1 MLNVY
6 KELKELKKLDKI
18 TEVVTFATV
27 VVGVIVIAAA
37 GDDVNGYSLSQII
50 VRVLSSLF
58 MMTFTVWYRLKA
70 VKYIKY
76 KMRELRLYLD
86 PNDTAA

>member
-6 KELKELKKLDKI
+6 RELKELKKLDKI

-37 GDDVNGYSLSQII
+37 GDDVNGYTLSQII

-58 MMTFTVWYRLKA
+58 MMAFTVRYRLKTI
-70 VKYIKY
+70 KYIKY
-76 KMRELRLYLD
+76 KMRKLRLYLD